1 MIILVSETSI
11 LIDLDRGGLLDAA
24 FSCGLTMVVPDLLY
38 ESELEQENGQY
49 LKALGLGV
57 VNLNP
62 DEVAMAQS
70 VLSKRPALSL
80 PDCFAL
86 ACATRSGH
94 TLITGDKALRSE
106 AVARLG
112 TVRGLLW
119 LLDQMDTSGAVSKS
133 QLFQGL
139 TQINAHIRCRLP
151 KDEVNSRLDR
161 WS

>member
-1 MIILVSETSI
+1 MIILVSDTSI
-11 LIDLDRGGLLDAA
+11 LIDLDRGGLLEAA

-38 ESELEQENGQY
+38 DTELEQENGQY
-49 LKALGLGV
+49 LKTLGLGV

-62 DEVAMAQS
+62 DEVSMAQS
-70 VLSKRPALSL
+70 ILSQRPALSL

-86 ACATRSGH
+86 CCATRSGH

-106 AVARLG
+106 AMSRLG
-112 TVRGLLW
+112 SVYGLLW
-119 LLDQMDTSGAVSKS
+119 LLDQIDASGIISKS
-133 QLFQGL
+133 HLFQGL
-139 TQINAHIRCRLP
+139 TQIKAHIRCRLP